1 MKVIVAVAPGH
12 GHLYPT
18 FGLANE
24 MVSRGHIVVYAMVD
38 DPTLRARVEG
48 EGHIFAAVP
57 PTLADQRE
65 IVDAGARK
73 DPTLAGIFGPL
84 APPAV
89 GPLVELIAE
98 RDARLVLHDMASFA
112 APLAAVVSGVPS
124 VHIGVGPSFPDD
136 ARDAGKRLAPL
147 WQEWGQRPDE
157 LAGMFRLAY
166 FDPFPPSLDNPARS
180 LGMPRYSYH
189 PVSLKPLSTEYAPQA
204 PSPPW
209 VWVTLGTVF
218 NKDQS
223 VWDQLAAELAPL
235 DVQVLVTLGEG
246 VEPGPLLRSA
256 PNVVVRSFVP
266 ASYALA
272 GASGV
277 LCHGGAG
284 TLLGSLCQG
293 LPVVCWPQ
301 GADQF
306 HNAWTCEE
314 AGAGIAVSDGV
325 AAARALQMVLADG
338 RYRAAARRLQ
348 DELMAMPA
356 PAECINVLE
365 DIARS

>member
-38 DPTLRARVEG
+38 DPTLRAPSKARATSSRLC
-48 EGHIFAAVP
+48 HQRW
-57 PTLADQRE
+57 PTS
-65 IVDAGARK
+65 ARSWTRGPAK
-73 DPTLAGIFGPL
+73 NPTLAGIFGPL

-147 WQEWGQRPDE
+147 WQEWGQRADE

-272 GASGV
+272 GASAV

-284 TLLGSLCQG
+284 TLLGIPSVRGCRWCAGHKAPTNSTMHGRVKRPGLELRWPTVSERRAHFRWSL
-293 LPVVCWPQ
+293 PT
-301 GADQF
+301 GAI
-306 HNAWTCEE
+306 
-314 AGAGIAVSDGV
+314 AGSPTSSGRANGDAGPSRMHKCA
-325 AAARALQMVLADG
+325 
-338 RYRAAARRLQ
+338 
-348 DELMAMPA
+348 
-356 PAECINVLE
+356 
-365 DIARS
+365 